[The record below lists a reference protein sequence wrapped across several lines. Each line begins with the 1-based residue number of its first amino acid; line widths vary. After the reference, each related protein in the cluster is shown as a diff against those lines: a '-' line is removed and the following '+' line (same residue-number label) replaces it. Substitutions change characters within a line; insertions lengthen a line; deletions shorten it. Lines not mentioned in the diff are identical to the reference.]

1 MTEATSPILSITA
14 ENFETEVL
22 NSALPVLVDYW
33 APWCQ
38 PCRMMMPAFETVAA
52 DYAGKIKF
60 GKLNIDTDGE
70 IASRY
75 NVRGVPTLMLFKGGN
90 PEDARTG
97 AQSKSQLVAMI
108 DNAL

>member
-1 MTEATSPILSITA
+1 MTEATISILSITV
-14 ENFETEVL
+14 ENFEAEVL
-22 NSALPVLVDYW
+22 NSELPVLVDYW

-38 PCRMMMPAFETVAA
+38 PCQMMMPAFEAVAV

-60 GKLNIDTDGE
+60 GKLNIDTESE
-70 IASRY
+70 IAARY
-75 NVRGVPTLMLFKGGN
+75 NVRGVPTLMLFKGGS

-97 AQSKSQLVAMI
+97 AQSKSQLIAMI